1 METVRRPIGTEKKL
15 ARKFL
20 AILKSWNAS
29 TVEESNHSPL
39 SFAYALAELLCAERM
54 PRLRAKAPLA
64 KFRSKAFRG
73 GRDFVRYN
81 FEFEANLWEYAL
93 LMHRDSLAKT
103 LQSLSNFQLG
113 TTDGSLPDTIASQRK
128 AVILDYEAALKTAD
142 DNLQAF
148 YTIEYRGISH
158 RATMDALGVAEQSES
173 VGQLTFLAFLF
184 IPLSFVASLFGMN
197 LQILNSG
204 SASIRSFTL
213 ASIGTMMTVVT
224 LLCIAPLLS
233 RTAHALR
240 RNLDGLRFRGPEIR
254 KMATITPVGAF
265 WLLIYGLTH
274 DPELFTPL
282 IRELGI
288 WGILGLHKDWEQP
301 DILTSRRTMPLSSF
315 WEKKIMPIADI
326 TKHRGW
332 HETTFWQR
340 WRDRRAL
347 TMAAAG
353 PHRADE

>member
-1 METVRRPIGTEKKL
+1 MEE
-15 ARKFL
+15 A
-20 AILKSWNAS
+20 NQ
-29 TVEESNHSPL
+29 SPL

-54 PRLRAKAPLA
+54 PRLREKRPLD

-73 GRDFVRYN
+73 GRDFVRYS

-93 LMHRDSLAKT
+93 LMHRDSLANT
-103 LQSLSNFQLG
+103 LQSLSNFQLS
-113 TTDGSLPDTIASQRK
+113 TTDGSMPDTIASQRK
-128 AVILDYEAALKTAD
+128 AVILDYETVLKTAN

-148 YTIEYRGISH
+148 YTIESRGISH
-158 RATMDALGVAEQSES
+158 RATMDALGIAEQSES

-204 SASIRSFTL
+204 SASIKSFTI
-213 ASIGTMMTVVT
+213 ACIGTMMTVVT
-224 LLCIAPLLS
+224 LLFVAPLFS

-240 RNLDGLRFRGPEIR
+240 RNLDGLRFRRREIR

-265 WLLIYGLTH
+265 WLSIYGLTH
-274 DPELFTPL
+274 DPELFAPL
-282 IRELGI
+282 IKQLGI
-288 WGILGLHKDWEQP
+288 WVVLGLHQDWEQP
-301 DILTSRRTMPLSSF
+301 EILTSRRTMPLSSF
-315 WEKKIMPIADI
+315 WEKKMMPIADI

-347 TMAAAG
+347 TLAVAG